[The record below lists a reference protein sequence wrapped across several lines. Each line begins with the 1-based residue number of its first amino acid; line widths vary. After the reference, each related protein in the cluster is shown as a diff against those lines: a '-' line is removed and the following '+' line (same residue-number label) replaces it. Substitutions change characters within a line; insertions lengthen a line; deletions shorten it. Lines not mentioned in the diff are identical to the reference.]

1 MTVAPTP
8 PDALIGHTGFVGAT
22 LVAAGAYDATYNS
35 GNIGTIAG
43 RSFRR
48 VVCAGVSAVKWRANL
63 EPEADRAG
71 IQTLI
76 DALATVAAEHFVLIS
91 TIDVY
96 PVPVGVDERDAAGG
110 VTLHPYGRH
119 RFALEQFVRQHFA
132 SHSIVRLPALFGA
145 GLKKN
150 ALFDLMHDHRT
161 EAIDPEARF
170 QWYPLARLTADI
182 ETIVAAR
189 VGLINVTAEPITMA
203 LLRAR
208 FFPTARLGEPTPD
221 PAQYDVRSIHDR
233 LLGGRHGYHLA
244 AADVLAAMGRF
255 LDEAAA
261 AR

>member
-1 MTVAPTP
+1 MTMASEP
-8 PDALIGHTGFVGAT
+8 PDALIGYTGFVGGT
-22 LVAAGAYDATYNS
+22 LLAAGAYDATYNS
-35 GNIGTIAG
+35 GNIGAIAG

-48 VVCAGVSAVKWRANL
+48 VVCAGVSAVKWRANR
-63 EPEADRAG
+63 EPEADRTG
-71 IQTLI
+71 IQALM
-76 DALATVAAEHFVLIS
+76 DALADVSAEHFVLIS

-96 PVPVGVDERDAAGG
+96 PVPARVDERDAAGG
-110 VTLHPYGRH
+110 ATLHPYGRH

-182 ETIVAAR
+182 QTIVAAR

-203 LLRAR
+203 SLQAR
-208 FFPTARLGEPTPD
+208 FFPAARLGEPTAAPV
-221 PAQYDVRSIHDR
+221 QYDVRSIHDR
-233 LLGGRHGYHLA
+233 LLGGCHGYHLA

-261 AR
+261 AP